1 MVWERGVEMVTKD
14 NSASVCFNYNLLP
27 TSSVGLV
34 WERMGRGGGGKV
46 VDTPLQF
53 MNMLS
58 TNSSMYSGCGTGCRW
73 FAITTKV
80 TSPSHPYVCGI
91 YLAPPLLRVPIG
103 RVWVEVFLLQAW
115 DDLKWKVIPASRP
128 CWIRQLLLSTFLFNK
143 INKQQFSLST
153 LERGR
158 QNVENLSETMSRR
171 RMVLLQSSEH
181 FDLIFMVFSWRR
193 FLQNRALDKERNTLR
208 HHRVICLVYTLTDH
222 SSQPVSVWEI
232 AQLLKQIYSRVF

>member
-1 MVWERGVEMVTKD
+1 MMWERGVEMVTKD

-103 RVWVEVFLLQAW
+103 RVWGEVFLLQAW
-115 DDLKWKVIPASRP
+115 DDLKWKVIPASHP
-128 CWIRQLLLSTFLFNK
+128 CWTRKLLLYQLCCLTKL
-143 INKQQFSLST
+143 INNNFPW
-153 LERGR
+153 
-158 QNVENLSETMSRR
+158 V
-171 RMVLLQSSEH
+171 H
-181 FDLIFMVFSWRR
+181 
-193 FLQNRALDKERNTLR
+193 
-208 HHRVICLVYTLTDH
+208 
-222 SSQPVSVWEI
+222 
-232 AQLLKQIYSRVF
+232 

>member
-1 MVWERGVEMVTKD
+1 
-14 NSASVCFNYNLLP
+14 
-27 TSSVGLV
+27 
-34 WERMGRGGGGKV
+34 
-46 VDTPLQF
+46 

-58 TNSSMYSGCGTGCRW
+58 TNSSMYGGCGTGCRW

-80 TSPSHPYVCGI
+80 NSPSHPYVCCI

-103 RVWVEVFLLQAW
+103 RVWGEVFLLQAW
-115 DDLKWKVIPASRP
+115 DDLKWKVIPASHP
-128 CWIRQLLLSTFLFNK
+128 CWTTKLLLSTLLFNK

-181 FDLIFMVFSWRR
+181 FDLIFMVFSRR
-193 FLQNRALDKERNTLR
+193 LSLQNRGLAKETNNLR
-208 HHRVICLVYTLTDH
+208 HHRVISLVCTLTDH
-222 SSQPVSVWEI
+222 SSQPISVGEV
-232 AQLLKQIYSRVF
+232 A